1 MFPVGQR
8 HNAASGQRRE
18 HEHSAHPTVLR
29 SFVEAVLRGGNLLPL
44 GRSNE
49 DDPLAL
55 LIFD

>member
-1 MFPVGQR
+1 MFRGGQR
-8 HNAASGQRRE
+8 HNAASGQRGE

-29 SFVEAVLRGGNLLPL
+29 SLVEAVLRGCNLLPL

-49 DDPLAL
+49 HHPLAL